1 MTEKERQLLL
11 KDLCARLPYGVIIK
25 SISGDDYGPAIDI
38 CYPQGVVAYMG
49 QKMDAYTEEFL
60 PYLRP
65 LSSMTAEEE
74 NFYYSC
80 LDEMDGYKQTFPVIY
95 QDKALSLLDFLN
107 AHHFD
112 YRGLIEKGMAL
123 EAPEGMYSV

>member
-1 MTEKERQLLL
+1 MTREEKELLI
-11 KDLCARLPYGVIIK
+11 KDLCGRLPYNVLYVEIVWEDGVACKVPFVNTGIISDLICDEIK
-25 SISGDDYGPAIDI
+25 SI
-38 CYPQGVVAYMG
+38 
-49 QKMDAYTEEFL
+49 K
-60 PYLRP
+60 PYLR
-65 LSSMTAEEE
+65 LMSSMTVEEK

-112 YRGLIEKGMAL
+112 YRDLVPMGLAL
-123 EAPEGMYSV
+123 EAPEDMYKND